1 MKEQKFLI
9 IGAGIGGLSVA
20 AALRNAGHSFEI
32 YEAAPAMRHGGAGIA
47 VWANALHA
55 LRALGMQSL
64 PACFQIGH
72 SPVAIRTWRG
82 EVLMQADT
90 SELAERYGALSAVV
104 HREKLHELLWQLA
117 GKPDIHTDKKL
128 VAYENL
134 TEGTHHRVRA
144 IFADGTH
151 AEGDALVGCD
161 GTGSNVRKIM
171 LGDRAPRYSGYTAW
185 RGIAHLRLSDP
196 TPGESWGRGQRFGF
210 FPLQDGR
217 AYWFA
222 TRNCAANTQ
231 FSGNTRE
238 NLLHWFRGWHDPI
251 VALLENTP
259 ESEILHNDLYD
270 REPVTNWCDGNVII
284 LGDAAHPTTPNLGQ
298 GGCMAIEDAVALG
311 KTLADGNGIASAFA
325 ACNATRRRRTSE
337 LVLKARRIG
346 AIGQWSFRPA
356 VALRNFLLRHLSQ
369 KAQLRELDAV
379 IGYRV

>member
-20 AALRNAGHSFEI
+20 AALRKAGHSFEI

-55 LRALGMQSL
+55 LRALGLQSL

-72 SPVAIRTWRG
+72 SPVAIRTWSG

-134 TEGTHHRVRA
+134 TEGTHRRVRA
-144 IFADGTH
+144 IFADGTQ

-171 LGDRAPRYSGYTAW
+171 LGDRAPRYAGYTAW
-185 RGIAHLRLSDP
+185 RGIAHLRLADP

-222 TRNCAANTQ
+222 TRNSRANNQ
-231 FSGNTRE
+231 FLGNTRE
-238 NLLHWFRGWHDPI
+238 NLLHWFHGWHDPI

-270 REPVTNWCDGNVII
+270 REPVNNWCDGNVII

-311 KTLADGNGIASAFA
+311 KALADGNDIASAFA

-356 VALRNFLLRHLSQ
+356 IALRNFLLRHLSQ

-379 IGYRV
+379 IGYRI